1 MKNCNSVGYEE
12 NVVFI
17 FAKAHRDFQ
26 WVCARLCFIRL
37 KYKILSATRISHLT
51 EELIKFCSKEKFNLF
66 YNLYHSQHF

>member
-1 MKNCNSVGYEE
+1 MLFLFLQKLIGTFKASVNFVG
-12 NVVFI
+12 
-17 FAKAHRDFQ
+17 
-26 WVCARLCFIRL
+26 LCFIRL